1 MQIEILSYDNFK
13 KILYQNEDGIAQRVL
28 ILDLNDNV
36 IQDKICEYDNQG
48 KQIADVVFASDY
60 TTITGM
66 RKYTDNGSEDY
77 RLIDGKLCL
86 VQTRKSEWLDSDTA
100 KTGFYDNQGQLVA
113 YNIAQRDADESI
125 GMISTGWFDKHGNE
139 MDLFN
144 PPNEFKSLKEYS
156 DY

>member
-1 MQIEILSYDNFK
+1 MQIEILTYDDFK
-13 KILYQNEDGIAQRVL
+13 KILYRNEDGIAQRVL

-60 TTITGM
+60 ITIVGI

-77 RLIDGKLCL
+77 RRINDEL
-86 VQTRKSEWLDSDTA
+86 VLTQTRKSEWLDPDTA
-100 KTGFYDNQGQLVA
+100 KNSIYDNQGQLVC
-113 YNIAQRDADESI
+113 YNITQRDVDESI
-125 GMISTGWFDKHGNE
+125 GMISVGWFDKHGNE
-139 MDLFN
+139 IDLSN
-144 PPNEFKSLKEYS
+144 PPDDVKRLKKYF